1 MSTHIEVHLQV
12 DDSEYIALLVAELSA
27 LGYDSFWE
35 LPDGLKAYI
44 ERDHY
49 QADDLQALIQR
60 YAPQVALALLS
71 AEPLEEKNWNEEWE
85 KNFEHIAIEDKIL
98 IKAVFHDISGENF
111 RHQLL
116 ISPKMAFGTGHH
128 ATTYLMLRAMY
139 DMDFSGKKVLDFGC
153 GTGILAVFA
162 AMKGATAVLAIDND
176 EWATENTAETMAL
189 NGISQQQ
196 IQVKLG
202 EKSSFVADTFD
213 TILANINLHVLLDAM
228 QELRNA
234 LRAGG
239 ILLLSGI
246 LSTDEAAITAAAQ
259 AVGLEHLRTAERNNW
274 LCMAFEHKT

>member
-44 ERDHY
+44 EHHHY
-49 QADDLQALIQR
+49 QADDLQTLLQR
-60 YAPQVALALLS
+60 YAPQVAVALLS

-111 RHQLL
+111 HHQLL

-139 DMDFSGKKVLDFGC
+139 DMDFAGKKVLDFGC

-196 IQVKLG
+196 IQVELG

-239 ILLLSGI
+239 TLLLSGI